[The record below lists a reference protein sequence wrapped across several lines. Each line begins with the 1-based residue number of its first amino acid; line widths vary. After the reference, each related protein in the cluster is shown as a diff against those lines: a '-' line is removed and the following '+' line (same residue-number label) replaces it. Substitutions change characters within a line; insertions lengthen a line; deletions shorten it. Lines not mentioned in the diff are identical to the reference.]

1 MRRKLFADGVCR
13 RRCNAALTD
22 ATISFSPAVEGQGM
36 PAVGKSD
43 ASGKYTL
50 TAMQG
55 GKDGAGTTQGKY
67 NISVFKEEAT
77 KRYTQEQ
84 IKEEVAKH
92 GFVDWGYKVVVP
104 AKYTNPANS
113 SLTAEVV
120 KRENTVNLELKS
132 K

>member
-1 MRRKLFADGVCR
+1 
-13 RRCNAALTD
+13 
-22 ATISFSPAVEGQGM
+22 M